1 VQETITDDRSVACLG
16 EALVLVSLA
25 DSASAADTEGHLAGA
40 EANVAA
46 GLVAWGVPA
55 AWIGR
60 LGDDE
65 FGALVRTELSARGV
79 DISAVEI
86 DPRRPTGHYCKLTPT
101 DDSGERRTTSIY
113 RRSGSAASAM
123 SPEFLDAADVSSA
136 LGRASVV
143 H

>member
-1 VQETITDDRSVACLG
+1 MFSIGAGTASTSRPRSGCPFGSGAARASAVRTTRRTAVQETITDDRSVACLG

-79 DISAVEI
+79 DISAV
-86 DPRRPTGHYCKLTPT
+86 
-101 DDSGERRTTSIY
+101 
-113 RRSGSAASAM
+113 
-123 SPEFLDAADVSSA
+123 
-136 LGRASVV
+136 
-143 H
+143 